1 MYTEVSFMAQSIVNF
16 RLDENIKKALE
27 KVCKDMGMSMS
38 TAINIYLRQ
47 IARQKAIPFII
58 SSAPVLSRDTL
69 EAIDEGDRIAHD
81 PNVPGY
87 RDMESLRKALNS

>member
-1 MYTEVSFMAQSIVNF
+1 
-16 RLDENIKKALE
+16 
-27 KVCKDMGMSMS
+27 MGMSMS